1 MYLVMD
7 KLLFAVA
14 GEMLPSSPPAA
25 AFTQPQVKQLRA
37 QCLVFLAFRNHLE
50 PRKVHL
56 EIALGGCAQGE
67 TEIRAGGDGDTSS
80 RCQSSSSYAAR
91 LPLPH
96 LLPVSSLRL
105 SSAPVTE
112 QESRQHDD
120 DDDEDRIVHDE

>member
-37 QCLVFLAFRNHLE
+37 QCLVFLAFRNQLE

-80 RCQSSSSYAAR
+80 RCQASSSYAAR

-105 SSAPVTE
+105 SSAPAVTE

-120 DDDEDRIVHDE
+120 DDDRAVHDE